1 MTPELLHRALRE
13 AGLATDDL
21 TVLLDRLYALQRN
34 QPYRWAF
41 TTRLQAAGWAI
52 SDIAQALDQVAQTI
66 EQLRAQGVLTT
77 EEIQERQLAEAH
89 ARREAERAV
98 IRRRLEELQEDYKRL
113 LPIIA
118 KMGQRRLTPQERTV
132 AFLTTCH
139 LLKYKHRA
147 RRELLRLA
155 QESWQRPFTVADLM
169 RRAGCS
175 RTYALK
181 IISYG
186 LRLKVLTVATPGS
199 RGRGRATTYCFTYAL
214 KNVTSCNISNQSKE
228 HIACATLS
236 GLGEGGGVRGSGSG
250 AQLPASQQ
258 LSAGSAQLVAPQRKR
273 NCKRVKYY
281 IEACSPIVYNEPVKY
296 RYPFWRD
303 FLYGTRI
310 KLLNAG
316 FTPEQAQTVACLAAH
331 WITGRT
337 IIRAYE
343 FLTQAIS
350 ALCLLPPHKRTTRR
364 LLWTT
369 RYYYVLVFL
378 RTRLQGKWYID
389 ITPEKRREIERR
401 KQLREQT
408 RAQHA
413 VPQTNSP
420 TNNQPQQVQQPS
432 TNTMPR
438 NRQTTTPDDEPQP
451 LPPDA
456 RVRVYICRDYR
467 NWEPAG
473 ECQATFDAILHTLIP
488 YMPDIPDSAIHR
500 ALLTPGKPVL
510 AKWMLGR
517 TGEGALP
524 VYILL
529 RQIG

>member
-1 MTPELLHRALRE
+1 MMPELLHRALRE
-13 AGLATDDL
+13 AGLAADDL
-21 TVLLDRLYALQRN
+21 TALLDRLYALQRN

-52 SDIAQALDQVAQTI
+52 TDIAQALDQVHEAI

-98 IRRRLEELQEDYKRL
+98 IRRRIEELQEDYKRL
-113 LPIIA
+113 LPIIE

-186 LRLKVLTVATPGS
+186 LRLKVLTIATPGS
-199 RGRGRATTYCFTYAL
+199 RGRGRATTYCFTYAQ

-236 GLGEGGGVRGSGSG
+236 GLGEERGVRGSGSG
-250 AQLPASQQ
+250 AQLPVSQQ
-258 LSAGSAQLVAPQRKR
+258 LSAGVSQSVAPQRKR

-343 FLTQAIS
+343 FLTQAIN
-350 ALCLLPPHKRTTRR
+350 ALCLLPPHKRTPRR

-369 RYYYVLVFL
+369 RYYYTLVFL

-401 KQLREQT
+401 KQLRQQE

-413 VPQTNSP
+413 VPQTNS
-420 TNNQPQQVQQPS
+420 QVQQPN

-438 NRQTTTPDDEPQP
+438 NRERAHAVPPTDDEPQP

-456 RVRVYICRDYR
+456 RVRVYIYRDYR

-500 ALLTPGKPVL
+500 ALLNPGKPVL
-510 AKWMLGR
+510 AKWMLGQ

>member
-21 TVLLDRLYALQRN
+21 TALLDRLYALQRN

-52 SDIAQALDQVAQTI
+52 TDVVQALNQVAGAI
-66 EQLRAQGVLTT
+66 AQLRAQGVLTT
-77 EEIQERQLAEAH
+77 AEIQERQLAEAH

-199 RGRGRATTYCFTYAL
+199 RGRGRATTYCFTYAQ
-214 KNVTSCNISNQSKE
+214 KNVTSCNIPNQSKE

-236 GLGEGGGVRGSGSG
+236 GLGEGKGVRGSGNG

-258 LSAGSAQLVAPQRKR
+258 LSAGSAQVIAPQRKR
-273 NCKRVKYY
+273 NCKRIKYY

-303 FLYGTRI
+303 LLYGTRI

-337 IIRAYE
+337 IIHAYE
-343 FLTQAIS
+343 FLTQTIN
-350 ALCLLPPHKRTTRR
+350 ALCLLPPHKRTPRR

-401 KQLREQT
+401 KQLRQQE
-408 RAQHA
+408 RAQHVA
-413 VPQTNSP
+413 NQTDS
-420 TNNQPQQVQQPS
+420 QVQQLN

-438 NRQTTTPDDEPQP
+438 NRERAQHAVPPTDDEPQP

-456 RVRVYICRDYR
+456 RVRVYICRDRR

-488 YMPDIPDSAIHR
+488 YMPDVPDSAIHR
-500 ALLTPGKPVL
+500 ALLNPGKPIL

>member
-1 MTPELLHRALRE
+1 MAPELLHRALQE
-13 AGLATDDL
+13 AGLATDDH

-52 SDIAQALDQVAQTI
+52 TDIAQALEQVSQAI

-113 LPIIA
+113 LPIIE
-118 KMGQRRLTPQERTV
+118 KMGQRRLTAQERTV

-169 RRAGCS
+169 QRAGCS

-199 RGRGRATTYCFTYAL
+199 RGRGHATTYCFTHAL

-228 HIACATLS
+228 HIACATSS
-236 GLGEGGGVRGSGSG
+236 GLGEGRRVEGLGSG
-250 AQLPASQQ
+250 AQLHASQQ
-258 LSAGSAQLVAPQRKR
+258 LSASRTQLVAPQRKR
-273 NCKRVKYY
+273 KCKRVKHY

-350 ALCLLPPHKRTTRR
+350 ALCLLPPHKRTPRR

-369 RYYYVLVFL
+369 RYYYALVFL

-389 ITPEKRREIERR
+389 ITPEKRREIKRR
-401 KQLREQT
+401 KQLREQAK
-408 RAQHA
+408 AQQA
-413 VPQTNSP
+413 RTQRTTSQTN
-420 TNNQPQQVQQPS
+420 QPEQVQQPH

-438 NRQTTTPDDEPQP
+438 NRQAQPEDEPQP

-488 YMPDIPDSAIHR
+488 YAPDIPDSAIHR

-510 AKWMLGR
+510 AKWILGR
-517 TGEGALP
+517 TGESALP